1 MPLSP
6 TIVERRRTRGGKGI
20 VRAIYAVTGVV
31 DEVND
36 LIIPGAFTRTLGA
49 RRVKSVWHHDWKEP
63 VGVVLKIEEWMP
75 GDPRFATI
83 PGGSVWPKGAGAI
96 VATVQYNLRTTRGR
110 DAYEQVKQW
119 HEAGEAQFSIGYKV
133 PPGGASKRHDGVR
146 IIHDLDLYEIS
157 PVLHG
162 AHPMTRS
169 IEVKAAIRSASESLE
184 RKATWSAVELK
195 AAEQQ
200 AGNGVM
206 VALKVPKEL
215 AEQLVQPD
223 GTPAENLHVT
233 LAYLGDVSELGGH
246 PDDLRDIVTPA
257 VNDSGPL
264 TGIIGGI
271 GEFPDSGEGVP
282 TWVPVDVPGLA
293 ELRQQV
299 VQALSGS
306 VYSEAVRDD
315 HGFTP
320 HITLGYNL
328 SGVDPVPST
337 PVTFDKVHVVRGEDE
352 MEIPLVGQPDEE
364 EPDAPTR
371 PPSPEASEFAQ
382 KVMSRYQALEGKSAA
397 RILLEAKGAGGK
409 NHGNA
414 ENLRHWYTH
423 GEGAGRIGWGSG
435 GDFDRCVAIASEHM
449 SPEDAKGYCNLRHH
463 DALGIYPATHAAAEH
478 KSAARVVLEAKS
490 AAQPLLIPE
499 RIMTTPMPYSYEQL
513 REQLCRAARSLFA
526 PDKDVDQ
533 SQGPQPADCYVS
545 VEATYPDRI
554 IVTRYADGDTD
565 TYSIPYTASG
575 RDVDLG
581 APTQVELTT
590 VAVPLSGVERDAD
603 EDEAM
608 QARVIQPTGRALD
621 DATSLIQVSD
631 AGPDQLEQLRPT
643 VSRLLSVL
651 SKKGVPMDGSQPKG
665 DGADP
670 WLGEYT
676 VDDGWDDDTDGD
688 PGYDDM
694 ADGADGSASGDT
706 TIPYAD
712 ADTGSA
718 DTAAVPPGNTPPAD
732 TDDDPADEPDGDPD
746 DQGNVRLNA
755 AEVKAALAELA
766 A

>member
-1 MPLSP
+1 MPSP
-6 TIVERRRTRGGKGI
+6 STPTVVQRRRLRGGKGI

-36 LIIPGAFTRTLGA
+36 LIIPGAFTRTLA
-49 RRVKSVWHHDWKEP
+49 SRRVKSVWHHDWKEP
-63 VGVVLKIEEWMP
+63 VGIVLTIEEWMP

-83 PGGSVWPKGAGAI
+83 PGGTVWPKGAGAL

-110 DAYEQVKQW
+110 DAWEQVKQW
-119 HEAGEAQFSIGYKV
+119 HENNEAQFSIGYKV

-169 IEVKAAIRSASESLE
+169 IEVKAATRAASQSLE
-184 RKATWSAVELK
+184 RKATWSAVEMK
-195 AAEQQ
+195 DAEQQ
-200 AGNGVM
+200 TGNGVM

-215 AEQLVQPD
+215 AEQLAQPD
-223 GTPAENLHVT
+223 GTPAEHLHVT

-264 TGIIGGI
+264 TGTIGGI
-271 GEFPDSGEGVP
+271 GQFPDTGEGVP
-282 TWVPVDVPGLA
+282 TWVPVDLPGLA

-299 VQALSGS
+299 VQALSTS

-320 HITLGYNL
+320 HVTLGYNL
-328 SGVDPVPST
+328 GDVDPIPPA
-337 PVTFDKVHVVRGEDE
+337 PVTFDKVYVVRGEDE
-352 MEIPLVGQPDEE
+352 MEIPLDEQPAEE
-364 EPDAPTR
+364 DPDAPTG
-371 PPSPEASEFAQ
+371 PPSPAAREFADN
-382 KVMSRYQALEGKSAA
+382 VMDRYRALEGKSAA
-397 RILLEAKGAGGK
+397 RIVLEAKSSGGWDRNK
-409 NHGNA
+409 GNA

-423 GEGAGRIGWGSG
+423 GEGAGRIGWGSA

-478 KSAARVVLEAKS
+478 KSAARIVLEAKS

-499 RIMTTPMPYSYEQL
+499 RIMTTPMPYSFEQL
-513 REQLCRAARSLFA
+513 REQLSRAARSLFA

-533 SQGPQPADCYVS
+533 SQGPVPADCYVS

-554 IVTRYADGDTD
+554 IVTRYDDGDTD
-565 TYSIPYTASG
+565 TYSIPYTVSG

-581 APTQVELTT
+581 TPTQVQLTT

-603 EDEAM
+603 GDEEI

-621 DATSLIQVSD
+621 DATSLLQVSD
-631 AGPDQLEQLRPT
+631 VEPHQLEQLRPT
-643 VSRLLSVL
+643 VSRLLSAL
-651 SKKGVPMDGSQPKG
+651 SKKGMPMDDTAAA
-665 DGADP
+665 DGKEP

-676 VDDGWDDDTDGD
+676 IDDGWDDDEDSD
-688 PGYDDM
+688 PGYDDL
-694 ADGADGSASGDT
+694 ADGADSEPDGDPDDT

-712 ADTGSA
+712 TDSGSA
-718 DTAAVPPGNTPPAD
+718 AADNDNDA
-732 TDDDPADEPDGDPD
+732 ADEPDDDAD

-755 AEVKAALAELA
+755 AEVKAALAALA
-766 A
+766 L